1 MAKSRSKLLIADEAV
16 MSKIY
21 FIRGYKV
28 MLDSDLAILYQV
40 ETKAL
45 KQAVKRNKD
54 IFPHHF
60 MFELNEKEAE
70 SLRSQTV
77 TSNSSRGGSRY
88 LPIVL
93 TEHGVLQ
100 VANVLR
106 SVRARQMSI
115 RIIEVFVKMQKMIT
129 DNLDIRLAIEK
140 LERKTENKTKNIEV
154 VFSYFEGLLE
164 QKSKSRKQ
172 LGFKIARKKK

>member
-28 MLDSDLAILYQV
+28 MLDSDLASLYQV

-70 SLRSQTV
+70 SLRSQFV

-88 LPIVL
+88 LPIVF

-106 SVRARQMSI
+106 SLRARQMSI
-115 RIIEVFVKMQKMIT
+115 RIIEVFVKIQKMIT
-129 DNLDIRLAIEK
+129 DNLDVRLAIEK
-140 LERKTENKTKNIEV
+140 LERKTENNTKNIEV
-154 VFSYFEGLLE
+154 VFSYFEELLE
-164 QKSKSRKQ
+164 QKSKPRKQ

>member
-1 MAKSRSKLLIADEAV
+1 
-16 MSKIY
+16 
-21 FIRGYKV
+21 
-28 MLDSDLAILYQV
+28 MLDSDLAALYQV

-70 SLRSQTV
+70 SLRSQFM

-88 LPIVL
+88 LPIVF
-93 TEHGVLQ
+93 TEHGVLR

-106 SVRARQMSI
+106 SLRARQMSI

-129 DNLDIRLAIEK
+129 DNLDVRLAIEK
-140 LERKTENKTKNIEV
+140 L
-154 VFSYFEGLLE
+154 
-164 QKSKSRKQ
+164 
-172 LGFKIARKKK
+172 

>member
-1 MAKSRSKLLIADEAV
+1 
-16 MSKIY
+16 
-21 FIRGYKV
+21 
-28 MLDSDLAILYQV
+28 
-40 ETKAL
+40 
-45 KQAVKRNKD
+45 
-54 IFPHHF
+54 
-60 MFELNEKEAE
+60 
-70 SLRSQTV
+70 V

-88 LPIVL
+88 LPIVF

-140 LERKTENKTKNIEV
+140 LERKTENNTKNIEV

-164 QKSKSRKQ
+164 QKSKPRKQ
-172 LGFKIARKKK
+172 VGFKIARKKK